1 MMKWRILV
9 SAPYMLP
16 VLDGYRDTFMAH
28 GAEIVVPEVH
38 ERLSEEELFDLVGE
52 IDGVIAG
59 DDRFSERVLEKAVPR
74 LKVISKWGTGIDA
87 FDLDACRRLG
97 VAVRN
102 TPGAF
107 TEPVADSVMGY
118 VLSFARKLP
127 WMDQQMK
134 SGTWAKI
141 PGRALHETVLGIIG
155 LGNIGRAV
163 ARRARS
169 FGMQVLANDIIEIPP
184 SVIRETGVRMVSRDE
199 LLRQSDFVSLN
210 CDLNPTSLHLM
221 DFLAFGNMKPQGIVI
236 NMARGPIILEAALI
250 EALSSNR
257 IAGAA
262 LDVFE
267 REPLPHDSPLIGMS
281 NVMLAPHNSNSSP
294 AAWLRVHENTIKNL
308 FEVLEAGA

>member
-1 MMKWRILV
+1 MQLV
-9 SAPYMLP
+9 LG
-16 VLDGYRDTFMAH
+16 DYRHAIEAH
-28 GAEIVVPEVH
+28 SAEIVVPEVH
-38 ERLSEEELFDLVGE
+38 ERLSEDELLGLVGD

-59 DDRFSERVLEKAVPR
+59 DDRFSEKVLERAVPR
-74 LKVISKWGTGIDA
+74 LKVISKWGTGIDS
-87 FDLDACRRLG
+87 FDLAACRRLG

-107 TEPVADSVMGY
+107 TEPVADSVMAY

-134 SGTWAKI
+134 SGTWDKI
-141 PGRALHETVLGIIG
+141 PGKALHETVLGIIG

-163 ARRARS
+163 AKRARG
-169 FGMQVLANDIIEIPP
+169 FGMRILATDIIDIPP
-184 SVIRETGVRMVSRDE
+184 SVLEETGAQIVSLDQ

-210 CDLNPTSLHLM
+210 CDLNPTSVHLM
-221 DFLAFGNMKPQGIVI
+221 DSSAFSTMKREAIVI
-236 NMARGPIILEAALI
+236 NLARGPIIDEAALI
-250 EALSSNR
+250 EALLNNK

-267 REPLPHDSPLIGMS
+267 REPLPHDSPLKTMS

-294 AAWLRVHENTIKNL
+294 KAWLRVHENTIRNL
-308 FEVLEAGA
+308 FEELEKKS